1 MAQVF
6 NPSTNTIAKVTLYA
20 AVLLLA
26 AAGWVCVSIDRSS
39 YNTGQDVVRPQPVQF
54 SHAHHVSGLG
64 IDCRYCHATAE
75 TAAFAGIPPTATC
88 IGCHKIIWATSP
100 ALLPVRES
108 DRTGQPLHWTRVNDL
123 PDFVYF
129 NHSIHVAKGIGCA
142 SCHGRVDRMELLS
155 QAVSLKMQWCL
166 DCHRHP
172 ERQIRPRESVFDM
185 SYSAAD
191 QDTLG
196 PRLVREYH
204 VRDPETLSN
213 CSICHR

>member
-6 NPSTNTIAKVTLYA
+6 NPSTNTIAKVTLHA

-26 AAGWVCVSIDRSS
+26 ALGWVCVSIDRSS

-64 IDCRYCHATAE
+64 LDCRYCHGTVE
-75 TAAFAGIPPTATC
+75 SAAFAGIPPTQTC
-88 IGCHKIIWATSP
+88 MGCHKLIWSDSP
-100 ALLPVRES
+100 ALAPVRDS
-108 DRTGQPLHWTRVNDL
+108 YRTGQPLHWTRVHDL

-142 SCHGRVDRMELLS
+142 SCHGRVDRMELMY
-155 QAVSLKMQWCL
+155 QAASLKMQWCL

-172 ERQIRPRESVFDM
+172 ERQIRPRETVFDM
-185 SYSAAD
+185 AYTAED
-191 QDTLG
+191 QATLG

-204 VRDPETLSN
+204 VRDPERLSN
-213 CSICHR
+213 CTICHR

>member
-20 AVLLLA
+20 AVLILA
-26 AAGWVCVSIDRSS
+26 GLSWVCVSIDRSS

-64 IDCRYCHATAE
+64 LDCRYCHGTVE
-75 TAAFAGIPPTATC
+75 SAAFAGIPPTQTC
-88 IGCHKIIWATSP
+88 MGCHKTIWADSP
-100 ALLPVRES
+100 TLFPVRES
-108 DRTGQPLHWTRVNDL
+108 WRTGQPLRWTRVNDL

-142 SCHGRVDRMELLS
+142 SCHGRVDRMELMY
-155 QAVSLKMQWCL
+155 QAASLKMQWCL

-172 ERQIRPRESVFDM
+172 ERSIRPREAVFDM
-185 SYSAAD
+185 AYVAEN
-191 QDTLG
+191 QETLG
-196 PRLVREYH
+196 PRLVAEYH